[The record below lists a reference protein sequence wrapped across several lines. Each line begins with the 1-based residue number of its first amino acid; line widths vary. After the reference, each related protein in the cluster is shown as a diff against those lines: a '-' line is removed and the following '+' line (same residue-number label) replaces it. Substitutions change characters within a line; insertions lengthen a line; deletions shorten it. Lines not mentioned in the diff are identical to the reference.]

1 MVDEA
6 GPTKPNPSLVAVLQN
21 LCGARNPLTA
31 VRGFLSNTWLK
42 IQRRDNCCGNYGDPG
57 C

>member
-1 MVDEA
+1 MADEP
-6 GPTKPNPSLVAVLQN
+6 GQTKVKPSLGDVWRN
-21 LCGARNPLTA
+21 LRGADNPLTA
-31 VRGFLSNTWLK
+31 VRGMASNTWLK

>member
-1 MVDEA
+1 MSDESSR
-6 GPTKPNPSLVAVLQN
+6 TKHKPSLIDVLRN
-21 LCGARNPLTA
+21 LRGAGGPLAA
-31 VRGFLSNTWLK
+31 VRGMAGSTWLK